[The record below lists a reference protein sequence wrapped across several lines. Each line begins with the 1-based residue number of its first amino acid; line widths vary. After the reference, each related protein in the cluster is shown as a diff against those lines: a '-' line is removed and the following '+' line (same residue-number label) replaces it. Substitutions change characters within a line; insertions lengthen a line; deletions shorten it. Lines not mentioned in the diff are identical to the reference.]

1 MMSEII
7 VKGDC
12 ELAFA
17 SLVGIAEKTNFL
29 SRFLMGEPTAGSREI
44 SKSDAVNSGFV

>member
-1 MMSEII
+1 MMSVII
-7 VKGDC
+7 VNGDC

-29 SRFLMGEPTAGSREI
+29 SIFLLTSIFSRYKGIYNYFELFL
-44 SKSDAVNSGFV
+44 NF